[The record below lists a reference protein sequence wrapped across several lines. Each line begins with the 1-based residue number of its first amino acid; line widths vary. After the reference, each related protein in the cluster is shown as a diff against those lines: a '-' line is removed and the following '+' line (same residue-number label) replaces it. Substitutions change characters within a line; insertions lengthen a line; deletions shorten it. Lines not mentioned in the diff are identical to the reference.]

1 MLVAPETNCNCAY
14 EREKEKR
21 TARKGKGN
29 FKIYLIGELLQKRS
43 EPGNKG
49 NSGHKFRGGRL
60 AAKQVGV
67 ER

>member
-1 MLVAPETNCNCAY
+1 MLVAPKTNCNCAY
-14 EREKEKR
+14 EREKEKG

-29 FKIYLIGELLQKRS
+29 CKIYLIGELLQKRS

-49 NSGHKFRGGRL
+49 NSGYKFRGWRL
-60 AAKQVGV
+60 AAQQVGV